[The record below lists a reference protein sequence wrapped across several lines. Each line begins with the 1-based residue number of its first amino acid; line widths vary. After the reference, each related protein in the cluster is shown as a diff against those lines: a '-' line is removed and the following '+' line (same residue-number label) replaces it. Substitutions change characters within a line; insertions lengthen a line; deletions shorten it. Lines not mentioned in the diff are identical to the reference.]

1 VTKVE
6 APDAQTSP
14 ALCCAPVST
23 PGIRDDQAA
32 TLAQLFKALADP
44 TRIRILS
51 LLANADEPVC
61 VCDLIAPLGLSQPT
75 VSFHLKK
82 LLQSGL
88 LRRERRGTWA
98 HYSVEPEALA
108 RLAQVFDQGGS
119 R

>member
-1 VTKVE
+1 MATVS
-6 APDAQTSP
+6 APDRKASP

-23 PGIRDDQAA
+23 PGISDDQTA

-44 TRIRILS
+44 ARIRIVS
-51 LLANADEPVC
+51 HLANAAEPVC
-61 VCDLIAPLGLSQPT
+61 VCELTAPLGLSQPT

-98 HYSVEPEALA
+98 YYSVDPAALA
-108 RLAQVFDQGGS
+108 RLAEVFEQGG
-119 R
+119 